1 MTEWYKPEEVAK
13 LINRSDSNLR
23 KLART
28 GLIPDSFLKV
38 ELSSG
43 GKIKYLIHANYVE
56 QQQSL
61 QAKLSSDYYKKAEVK
76 RMLKASDKTLKILQ
90 ETGVFEDALLFEG
103 TLYFSKKEVE
113 KYINEKTSAF
123 SLVKLIKEEL
133 NVSTDRHIIVDF
145 IFNDPLL
152 SKLVYKEAQSYKIKF
167 EDWQEYKKGL
177 VNIEE
182 ASKHLNMPLEVMQM
196 LWSKKHIKSFTENAK
211 GVRTHVAYLDE
222 YKQRGLIPLEQLAM
236 EINTSLSIIRKFFTS
251 DDYILL
257 PDNKKDYYITREKA
271 DELINS
277 YAAIQIK
284 HNYNNHLAET
294 NYHQFFEDSI
304 TYFKSKSIINLTV
317 DLYNKWATKKIK
329 KSTQSLKKITL
340 DYLRVLEVL
349 ASQLTKELM
358 EYTDLELKQLF
369 ESFPKN
375 QARKIIQFLDYC
387 KGKVD
392 CTFSGDYVFK
402 KTIYGDAN
410 EAYTKEEWKM
420 LIHHVLDVT
429 KHFENAVEKREY
441 ANTWLFCLLHFS
453 LAWRRSDMFS
463 FKAISLNQVGIDN
476 FEWFNEH
483 TFNLEDAQNIL
494 KIVERSMQGYLARKN
509 KEKTVFVIPFIFEM
523 PTALAFILSE
533 LHRQN
538 ENANSEILVKN
549 ISAKNINDFFGEDL
563 PKFKS
568 KMSNKT
574 LMTYGWET
582 AVKNGKGALAYWL
595 GGFSRSHTHNI
606 AMPNSITQVYLVT
619 RNTDVDVE
627 EMARHAFDRGIFGW
641 QVKVMIDAINENEPM
656 SLEEMTTAITNINK
670 EYSPVMINELSKFA
684 VTRHEQSIA
693 LLKDLMKMP
702 KEKLKVKLKEISKL
716 RSPSLL
722 DHSQCLVGLENC
734 PFKKEV
740 EYNLEMPCLGC
751 KNRID
756 TNYIL
761 DIVNVKI
768 FSLIERLNKTNQGD
782 HITRIKYTHM
792 IKSLL
797 YILMDFKRMYYQF
810 DTNYIRS
817 FIDLDL
823 LQSNIRELNVA
834 KFLTIN
840 GANN

>member
-1 MTEWYKPEEVAK
+1 MTEWYTTEEVVK
-13 LINRSDSNLR
+13 LINRSASSLR
-23 KLART
+23 KHART
-28 GLIPDSFLKV
+28 GLITDSFLKST
-38 ELSSG
+38 LSPGST
-43 GKIKYLIHANYVE
+43 KYLIHASYVE
-56 QQQSL
+56 QQLSL
-61 QAKLSSDYYKKAEVK
+61 QAKLSNDYYTRAEVK
-76 RMLKASDKTLKILQ
+76 RMLNVSDQTLKNLR
-90 ETGVFEDALLFEG
+90 ETGVFEDVLLFE
-103 TLYFSKKEVE
+103 TILYFSKKEVE
-113 KYINEKTSAF
+113 KYINRKTSAV

-133 NVSTDRHIIVDF
+133 NVSTDRNTIVNF
-145 IFNDPLL
+145 IFKDPLL
-152 SKLVYKEAQSYKIKF
+152 SKIVYKEAKSYQIKI
-167 EDWQEYKKGL
+167 EDWEEYKKGL
-177 VNIEE
+177 VDVEE
-182 ASKHLNMPLEVMQM
+182 ASRYLNMPLEVMQM
-196 LWSKKHIKSFTENAK
+196 LWSKKHIKSFTAK
-211 GVRTHVAYLDE
+211 AMGVRTHLAYLDE
-222 YKQRGLIPLEQLAM
+222 YKQRGLIPIEQLALEM
-236 EINTSLSIIRKFFTS
+236 NTSLSVIRKFFTS

-257 PDNKKDYYITREKA
+257 PDNKKDFYIKREKA

-304 TYFKSKSIINLTV
+304 IYFKNKANINLTV
-317 DLYNKWATKKIK
+317 DLYNRWARKKIE
-329 KSTQSLKKITL
+329 KSTQPLKKITL
-340 DYLRVLEVL
+340 HYLRVLEVL
-349 ASQLTKELM
+349 ATQLTKELM
-358 EYTDLELKQLF
+358 EYTDLDLKQLF
-369 ESFPKN
+369 ESLPKN
-375 QARKIIQFLDYC
+375 QTRRVTQFLDYC
-387 KGKVD
+387 KEKVG
-392 CTFSGDYVFK
+392 CAFSGDYVFK
-402 KTIYGDAN
+402 KTLYGDDD

-420 LIHHVLDVT
+420 LILHVLDVN
-429 KHFENAVEKREY
+429 KHFENAVKNREY
-441 ANTWLFCLLHFS
+441 AKIWLFCLLHFS

-463 FKAISLNQVGIDN
+463 FKPISLEIVGIDD

-483 TFNLEDAQNIL
+483 TFKLEDAQNIL
-494 KIVERSMQGYLARKN
+494 KTVERSMQEYLSRKN
-509 KEKTVFVIPFIFEM
+509 EQKTVFVVPFIFEM

-533 LHRQN
+533 LHRKK

-549 ISAKNINDFFGEDL
+549 ISDKKIHDFFGEDL

-568 KMSNKT
+568 KKSNKS

-595 GGFSRSHTHNI
+595 SGFSRSHTHKI

-693 LLKDLMKMP
+693 LLKDLMKIP
-702 KEKLKVKLKEISKL
+702 KQELKDKLKEISRL

-734 PFKKEV
+734 PFKKEF

-751 KNRID
+751 KNCID

-768 FSLIERLNKTNQGD
+768 FSLIERLKKTNQD
-782 HITRIKYTHM
+782 ERITRIKYTHM

-797 YILMDFKRMYYQF
+797 YILMDFKRMYDQF

-823 LQSNIRELNVA
+823 LQSNIRELNVT
-834 KFLTIN
+834 KFLTIDE
-840 GANN
+840 ANN

>member
-1 MTEWYKPEEVAK
+1 MTEWYTPEEVAK
-13 LINRSDSNLR
+13 LINKHDSNLR
-23 KLART
+23 RHART
-28 GLIPDSFLKV
+28 GLIPDSLLKV

-56 QQQSL
+56 QQLSL
-61 QAKLSSDYYKKAEVK
+61 QAKLSSDYYKKSEVK
-76 RMLKASDKTLKILQ
+76 KMLKVSDLRLKKLR
-90 ETGVFEDALLFEG
+90 ETGVFEDVLLFE
-103 TLYFSKKEVE
+103 TILYFSKKEVD
-113 KYINEKTSAF
+113 KYINRKTSA
-123 SLVKLIKEEL
+123 VKLIKEEL
-133 NVSTDRHIIVDF
+133 NVSTDRHALVNF

-152 SKLVYKEAQSYKIKF
+152 SKLVYKEANSYQIEI
-167 EDWQEYKKGL
+167 EDWEEYKKGL
-177 VNIEE
+177 VDIEE
-182 ASKHLNMPLEVMQM
+182 ASRYLNLPLEVMQM
-196 LWSKKHIKSFTENAK
+196 LWRKKHIKSFTVNAM
-211 GVRTHVAYLDE
+211 GIRTHLAYLDE
-222 YKQRGLIPLEQLAM
+222 YKQRGLIPIEQLALEM
-236 EINTSLSIIRKFFTS
+236 NTSLNVIRKFFTS

-257 PDNKKDYYITREKA
+257 PDNKRDFYIKREKA

-284 HNYNNHLAET
+284 HNYNNHLVET

-304 TYFKSKSIINLTV
+304 TYFKNKANINLTV
-317 DLYNKWATKKIK
+317 DLYNRWARKKIK

-340 DYLRVLEVL
+340 KYLRVLEVL

-358 EYTDLELKQLF
+358 EYTDLELKPLF

-375 QARKIIQFLDYC
+375 LTSRFTQFLDYC
-387 KGKVD
+387 KEKVD
-392 CTFSGDYVFK
+392 CAFSGDYVFK
-402 KTIYGDAN
+402 KTLNGDED

-420 LIHHVLDVT
+420 LILHVLDVN
-429 KHFENAVEKREY
+429 KHFENAVENREY

-453 LAWRRSDMFS
+453 LAWRRSDLFS
-463 FKAISLNQVGIDN
+463 FKSISLDIVGIDD

-483 TFNLEDAQNIL
+483 TFRLEDAQNIL
-494 KIVERSMQGYLARKN
+494 KTVGRSMQEYLSRKN
-509 KEKTVFVIPFIFEM
+509 KRKSVYVVPFIFEV

-533 LHRQN
+533 LHRKK
-538 ENANSEILVKN
+538 ENAKSEILVKN
-549 ISAKNINDFFGEDL
+549 ISDKNIYDFFGKDL
-563 PKFKS
+563 PKFKNR
-568 KMSNKT
+568 KSNKS

-595 GGFSRSHTHNI
+595 SGFSRSHTHNI

-693 LLKDLMKMP
+693 LLKDLMKIP
-702 KEKLKVKLKEISKL
+702 KQELKDKLKEISRL

-768 FSLIERLNKTNQGD
+768 FSLIERLKKTNQD
-782 HITRIKYTHM
+782 EHITRIKYTHM

-797 YILMDFKRMYYQF
+797 YILMDFKRMYDQF

-823 LQSNIRELNVA
+823 LQSNIRELNVT

-840 GANN
+840 EANN